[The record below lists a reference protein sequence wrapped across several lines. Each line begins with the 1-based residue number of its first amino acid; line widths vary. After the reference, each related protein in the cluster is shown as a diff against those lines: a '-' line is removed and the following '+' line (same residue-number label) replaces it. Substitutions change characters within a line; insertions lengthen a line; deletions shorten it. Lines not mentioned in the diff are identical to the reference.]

1 MRTWAT
7 IFNALSRSEISAQL
21 RDSHMHIIEQNKSWM
36 TPESTKQSINH
47 KISYVGPPPKP
58 ISIFAWIN
66 SINSIIRNYGIRF
79 MLILKRFKIMEL
91 GKLFA
96 RKKNSNKTLLKVDF
110 WKLIKMG
117 RMKNLGDLKL
127 FQNRSFQKK
136 CANQGSR
143 NHLQVESMQRWTQGG
158 MMLGRGYKSTQ
169 IGNLNHVNAWR
180 QISMRR
186 FQHHCPQ
193 FVLRRSNRREH
204 GRIFLYVRGPT
215 ICCKTTVDYSP
226 ILLIGCRAFILLLK
240 KTSTTLTNGVSLTS
254 FMLRQNSDISSSH
267 SEFRHLSTSILGVAF
282 LWHNPTLLSTHIW
295 IWLRLSKMLH
305 GEIP

>member
-1 MRTWAT
+1 M
-7 IFNALSRSEISAQL
+7 LGP
-21 RDSHMHIIEQNKSWM
+21 H
-36 TPESTKQSINH
+36 QS
-47 KISYVGPPPKP
+47 PF
-58 ISIFAWIN
+58 IFAWIN
-66 SINSIIRNYGIRF
+66 SINSIIRNHGIRF

-96 RKKNSNKTLLKVDF
+96 RKKNSNKTSLKVDF

-169 IGNLNHVNAWR
+169 IGNLNHFNAWR

-204 GRIFLYVRGPT
+204 GFIFLYVRGPT

-226 ILLIGCRAFILLLK
+226 ILLIGCRAFILLL
-240 KTSTTLTNGVSLTS
+240 
-254 FMLRQNSDISSSH
+254 
-267 SEFRHLSTSILGVAF
+267 
-282 LWHNPTLLSTHIW
+282 
-295 IWLRLSKMLH
+295 
-305 GEIP
+305 